1 MVPVARS
8 TALPLP
14 LPAVRLVRL
23 GQHPVPQLKALP
35 QVLVMQRLALETLP
49 VALVGQREVLEEL
62 LPGVLAGLALQALL
76 AAQRRLQAPV
86 SSRLLVVLR
95 FRTLAGA
102 FQRQTYR
109 LPSWRHQRVVWVVIL
124 LPLALLAPRL
134 ALLLHL

>member
-1 MVPVARS
+1 M
-8 TALPLP
+8 
-14 LPAVRLVRL
+14 
-23 GQHPVPQLKALP
+23 PQLKALP
-35 QVLVMQRLALETLP
+35 QVLVMQRLALEALP
-49 VALVGQREVLEEL
+49 VGLAGQREVLEEL
-62 LPGVLAGLALQALL
+62 LPGMLAGLALQALL

-86 SSRLLVVLR
+86 SLRLLVVLR

-102 FQRQTYR
+102 FQRQMYR